1 MRRLPVRIELAS
13 SECGLSEENTGI
25 YHGRE
30 MLLKIGPLI
39 LVIGVYRRKLM

>member
-1 MRRLPVRIELAS
+1 MRLELSS
-13 SECGLSEENTGI
+13 SECGLLEENSGI

-39 LVIGVYRRKLM
+39 LVIGVYKRKLT